1 MTSGGVECENDIAS
15 LTFDSDC
22 ENVFKKEM
30 EVVMKYVIIIIIIIA
45 F

>member
-1 MTSGGVECENDIAS
+1 VECENDIAS